1 MSTGTYPFNWT
12 FAEETVGE
20 PLVDVPVVQQASP
33 SRVELPIPVEV
44 SSSSPSAEAVRS
56 PEMNPPTQLEP
67 PNTPRMP
74 SPISQA
80 TMTNPTEEDPIF
92 HQPETHESPMAASA
106 SPDLEVSALLG
117 TLLSSAIAP
126 AQENTHEVSNFALNL
141 DTLVLAFSP
150 RQCCFQDHT
159 PSSSSLPSEGPS
171 TADVTK
177 EINQPLPDEVLL
189 KLKEI
194 AAWLEK
200 DVQDQLNDLR
210 HFEEMFEPISRKLP
224 DDIRAFLS
232 SVYDLEPFYVPLRR
246 TWRKLRSR
254 SAIEKEKTDAEQAM
268 NGIQSQAKSHKD
280 ALADLQASY
289 DLKVARKAALEAELK
304 RLSAE
309 MEIDQKKIA
318 DLPGLIAKTEAE
330 AESAVT
336 RVKQCDAELTDLSD
350 AQKDYQEIL
359 DNSHLIVSNV
369 RHALAKL
376 LNA

>member
-1 MSTGTYPFNWT
+1 M
-12 FAEETVGE
+12 GE
-20 PLVDVPVVQQASP
+20 PLVDVPVAQQASP
-33 SRVELPIPVEV
+33 SGVELPIPVEI
-44 SSSSPSAEAVRS
+44 SSSSPSAEAARS
-56 PEMNPPTQLEP
+56 PEMNLPTELEP
-67 PNTPRMP
+67 PNSPRMP
-74 SPISQA
+74 SPSSQA
-80 TMTNPTEEDPIF
+80 AMTNPTEEDPILN
-92 HQPETHESPMAASA
+92 QPETHESLMAAPA

-117 TLLSSAIAP
+117 TPLPSVIAP
-126 AQENTHEVSNFALNL
+126 AQEATHEVPNSALNL

-150 RQCCFQDHT
+150 RQCCFQDHA
-159 PSSSSLPSEGPS
+159 SSSLSLPSEGPS
-171 TADVTK
+171 TADVMK

-200 DVQDQLNDLR
+200 DVQDQLNDLC
-210 HFEEMFEPISRKLP
+210 HFEEMFEPISRRLP

-232 SVYDLEPFYVPLRR
+232 SIYDLEPFYVPLRR

-268 NGIQSQAKSHKD
+268 NGKQSQAKSHRD

-289 DLKVARKAALEAELK
+289 DLKVARKAALEAEL
-304 RLSAE
+304 RSLSAE